1 MPVSLLLWKPII
13 GNCHI
18 IEQFMEVLGLCMPQ
32 WELPLTGVFHQP
44 RSAYLFTQWDK
55 STRNLKTSSL
65 KRHWDSHSRNA
76 SNSSFLGLSSHPS
89 SGCIPSTAGLSCLY
103 FFSSSTRTFLHLF
116 CVPLLLWRY
125 GRQNTA
131 ALGWVHPTMPIS
143 TPSKG
148 LAKVSSY
155 SYGLYL
161 VTPGKLASTII
172 SKPDF
177 KCIKIWLQP
186 RTTASPTASTILLK
200 SPTQNHPV
208 VFANSHSLVWR

>member
-1 MPVSLLLWKPII
+1 MKTHNWKLSYYRTIYGSFRTMYAPM
-13 GNCHI
+13 GTSFDWC
-18 IEQFMEVLGLCMPQ
+18 VP
-32 WELPLTGVFHQP
+32 
-44 RSAYLFTQWDK
+44 SAQVCLFIHTVDK

-65 KRHWDSHSRNA
+65 KQHWDSHSRNA

-103 FFSSSTRTFLHLF
+103 FFSSSTGTFLHLF

-148 LAKVSSY
+148 LAKISSY

>member
-1 MPVSLLLWKPII
+1 MLQIVHFLAFPVIHLQAAFRQLLDCPVFISFHLLQEHS
-13 GNCHI
+13 CTC
-18 IEQFMEVLGLCMPQ
+18 F
-32 WELPLTGVFHQP
+32 VFHC
-44 RSAYLFTQWDK
+44 
-55 STRNLKTSSL
+55 SSEDMEG
-65 KRHWDSHSRNA
+65 K
-76 SNSSFLGLSSHPS
+76 
-89 SGCIPSTAGLSCLY
+89 
-103 FFSSSTRTFLHLF
+103 
-116 CVPLLLWRY
+116 
-125 GRQNTA
+125 NTA

-143 TPSKG
+143 IPSKG

-161 VTPGKLASTII
+161 VTPGKLASTKI